1 MFTRDIFIDLG
12 TDNTLVGIKGKGI
25 VMREPSVVAYD
36 VRNDAVKAVGSAA
49 KEMIG
54 RTPGSIVAV
63 KPIKG
68 GVIADFDVTEA
79 MLRKFIKQALRG
91 SLFSRARVMLC
102 IPSGVTEVE
111 SRAIFDAASHA
122 GAYEVDLVEV
132 PLAAAVG
139 AGVDVSASSGSMVVD
154 IGGGTTE
161 VAVIALGDI
170 VTSQSTKVAGDSFD
184 EAIINFVRKKHNLL
198 VGDRTAEQIKINIG
212 SAMEYEGE
220 DQDFMEIKGRNL
232 VDGLPKNVQVS
243 AADVREALSDQLYQ
257 IIDTIRSTFEKTP
270 PELAADIIDK
280 GIVLTGGVARLRNID
295 KLISTE
301 TGMKVRVAQ
310 NPLDCVAL
318 GIGKKIETNLTFDTY
333 VFKRGKR
340 YR

>member
-12 TDNTLVGIKGKGI
+12 TDNTLVGIKGRGI

-36 VRNDAVKAVGSAA
+36 VRNDTVKAVGAAA

-79 MLRKFIKQALRG
+79 MLRKFIKSAQRG

-102 IPSGVTEVE
+102 VPSGVTEVE

-122 GAYEVDLVEV
+122 GASEVDLVEV
-132 PLAAAVG
+132 PLAAAIG
-139 AGVDVSASSGSMVVD
+139 AGVDVGASSGSMVVD

-170 VTSQSTKVAGDSFD
+170 VTSQSTKAAGDSFD
-184 EAIINFVRKKHNLL
+184 EAIINFIRKKHNLL
-198 VGDRTAEQIKINIG
+198 IGDRTAEQIKINLG
-212 SAMEYEGE
+212 SALPFEDEGSMEV
-220 DQDFMEIKGRNL
+220 KGRNL
-232 VDGLPKNVQVS
+232 VDGLPKNIEVS
-243 AADVREALSDQLYQ
+243 AEDVREAVSDLLDQ
-257 IIDTIRSTFEKTP
+257 IIDTIRSTFENTP

-280 GIVLTGGVARLRNID
+280 GIVLTGGSAKLRNID
-295 KLISTE
+295 KLIATE
-301 TGMKVRVAQ
+301 TGMTVTVA
-310 NPLDCVAL
+310 NEPMDCVAL
-318 GIGKKIETNLTFDTY
+318 GIGKKIENNLTFDTY